1 MHTAYLE
8 IRDLTKSYDGRVRA
22 LDRVSLT
29 ARRGEFVTF
38 LGPSGSGKTTTL
50 MVIAGFEEPDGGSV
64 VVDGISMA
72 GVPPHKRGI
81 GVVFQNY
88 ALFPHR
94 SAVQNVMFPLLMR
107 GVPKPQAARK
117 AQEMLDLVGLAD
129 FGGRHPRQ
137 LSGGQ
142 QQRVA
147 LARALVFD
155 PALLLLDEPLG
166 ALDKN
171 LREQM
176 QLEIK
181 RIQRALQ
188 VTTVFVTH
196 DQSEAMALS
205 DRIVVF
211 EGGRIRQDDAPL
223 EVYLR
228 PRTEFVARFIGDS
241 NLLHA
246 RILDRAAGQAEVEG
260 LGRVILAPET
270 VMAISGTEAMLLL
283 RPEAITLAS
292 GSESVNRLLLRV
304 EEIVQFGESAL
315 LIGRTNAG
323 GASLRVR
330 IGGRDAQGIGP
341 GAEVALGWAPDAA
354 HLIMPDTVQKAAA

>member
-1 MHTAYLE
+1 MDGAYLE
-8 IRDLTKSYDGRVRA
+8 IRDLVKSYDGKTRA
-22 LDRVSLT
+22 LDRVSLS

-50 MVIAGFEEPDGGSV
+50 MVIAGFEAPDAGLVRVAGQ
-64 VVDGISMA
+64 SMA

-94 SAVQNVMFPLLMR
+94 TALQNVMFPLLMR
-107 GVPKPQAARK
+107 KVPRAQAARK
-117 AQEMLDLVGLAD
+117 AAEMLDLVGLAD
-129 FGGRHPRQ
+129 FGNRHPRQ

-155 PALLLLDEPLG
+155 PTLLLLDEPLG

-181 RIQRALQ
+181 RIQRALH

-211 EGGRIRQDDAPL
+211 EGGRIQQDATPL
-223 EVYLR
+223 EIYNR
-228 PRTEFVARFIGDS
+228 PRTEFVARFVGDS
-241 NLLHA
+241 NLLRA
-246 RILDRAAGQAEVEG
+246 RITDPGAGIAEVEG
-260 LGRVILAPET
+260 LGPSRVLPQQAQVLPNGQ
-270 VMAISGTEAMLLL
+270 GTLLL
-283 RPEAITLAS
+283 RPEALAPA
-292 GSESVNRLLLRV
+292 EADAPNRLVLAV
-304 EEIVQFGESAL
+304 EEVVHFGDSAL
-315 LIGRTNAG
+315 LIGRAG
-323 GASLRVR
+323 GVTLRAR
-330 IGGRDAQGIGP
+330 IGGRAAQGIGA
-341 GAEVALGWAPDAA
+341 GAQVPLGWRPDAA
-354 HLIMPDTVQKAAA
+354 HLIGA

>member
-1 MHTAYLE
+1 MDDAYLD
-8 IRDLTKSYDGRVRA
+8 IRDLSKSYDGKTRA

-29 ARRGEFVTF
+29 ARKGEFVTF

-50 MVIAGFEEPDGGSV
+50 MVIAGFEEPDGGTLRV
-64 VVDGISMA
+64 GGVSMT
-72 GVPPHKRGI
+72 GVPPHRRGI

-94 SAVQNVMFPLLMR
+94 TALQNVMFPLLMR
-107 GVPKPQAARK
+107 NVAKAAAARK

-129 FGGRHPRQ
+129 LGGRHPRQ

-181 RIQRALQ
+181 RIQRALH

-211 EGGRIRQDDAPL
+211 EGGRIQQDAPPL
-223 EVYLR
+223 DIYHR
-228 PRTEFVARFIGDS
+228 PSTEFVARFVGDS
-241 NLLHA
+241 NLLRA
-246 RILDRAAGQAEVEG
+246 RITDAAAGLAEVEG
-260 LGRVILAPET
+260 LGPCRVLPA
-270 VMAISGTEAMLLL
+270 EAGALPGAQVTLLL
-283 RPEAITLAS
+283 RPEILVPAEADPS
-292 GSESVNRLLLRV
+292 ANRLVLAV
-304 EEIVQFGESAL
+304 EEVVQFGDSAL
-315 LIGRTNAG
+315 LIGRAG
-323 GASLRVR
+323 GVPLRARVA
-330 IGGRDAQGIGP
+330 GREAMGIAAGAQVP
-341 GAEVALGWAPDAA
+341 LAWRPDAA
-354 HLIMPDTVQKAAA
+354 HLIAP

>member
-1 MHTAYLE
+1 MDETYLE
-8 IRDLTKSYDGRVRA
+8 IRDLTKSYDGVTKA

-29 ARRGEFVTF
+29 AHKGEFVTF

-50 MVIAGFEEPDGGSV
+50 MVIAGFEQPDGGLV
-64 VVDGISMA
+64 RVAGTSMA

-94 SAVQNVMFPLLMR
+94 TALENVMFPLLMR
-107 GVPKPQAARK
+107 GMPKQEAARK
-117 AQEMLDLVGLAD
+117 AAAMLDLVGLAD
-129 FGGRHPRQ
+129 YGSRHPRQ

-181 RIQRALQ
+181 RIQRALH

-211 EGGRIRQDDAPL
+211 EGGRIQQDATPL
-223 EVYLR
+223 EIYDR
-228 PRTEFVARFIGDS
+228 PRTEFVARFVGDS
-241 NLLHA
+241 NLLRA
-246 RILDRAAGQAEVEG
+246 RITDREGGRIDVEG
-260 LGRVILAPET
+260 LGHCRVAPRET
-270 VMAISGTEAMLLL
+270 QAASREDITLLL
-283 RPEAITLAS
+283 RPEVLGTEEAPNHLTLS
-292 GSESVNRLLLRV
+292 V
-304 EEIVQFGESAL
+304 EEVVHFGDSAL
-315 LIGRTNAG
+315 LIGKAG
-323 GASLRVR
+323 GVALRAR
-330 IGGRDAQGIGP
+330 IGGRAAQGITE
-341 GAEVALGWAPDAA
+341 GARLSLAWRPEAA
-354 HLIMPDTVQKAAA
+354 HLISAS

>member
-1 MHTAYLE
+1 MNDAYLE
-8 IRDLTKSYDGRVRA
+8 IRDLTKSYDGRTPA

-29 ARRGEFVTF
+29 ARKGEFVTF

-50 MVIAGFEEPDGGSV
+50 MVIAGFEEPDGGLV
-64 VVDGISMA
+64 RVGGTSMA
-72 GVPPHKRGI
+72 GVPPHRRGI

-94 SAVQNVMFPLLMR
+94 TALQNVMFPLLMR
-107 GVPKPQAARK
+107 SIPKTQAAHK
-117 AQEMLDLVGLAD
+117 AKEMLDLVGLGD

-181 RIQRALQ
+181 RIQRALH

-211 EGGRIRQDDAPL
+211 EGGRIQQDGVPL
-223 EVYLR
+223 DVYLR
-228 PRTEFVARFIGDS
+228 PSTEFVARFVGDS
-241 NLLHA
+241 NLLRA
-246 RILDRAAGQAEVEG
+246 RILDREAGIAEVEG
-260 LGRVILAPET
+260 LGLSHVVPEEARAAPGQQVI
-270 VMAISGTEAMLLL
+270 LLL
-283 RPEAITLAS
+283 RPEALAPAAADQAR
-292 GSESVNRLLLRV
+292 NRLVLAV
-304 EEIVQFGESAL
+304 EEVVQFGDNAL
-315 LIGRTNAG
+315 LIGRANGVA
-323 GASLRVR
+323 LRAR
-330 IGGRDAQGIGP
+330 IGGREAQGIAP
-341 GAEVALGWAPDAA
+341 GTRVPLAWQPDAA
-354 HLIMPDTVQKAAA
+354 HLIAS

>member
-1 MHTAYLE
+1 MADDYLT
-8 IRDLTKSYDGRVRA
+8 IRDLTKSYDGKTKA
-22 LDRVSLT
+22 LDRVSLG
-29 ARRGEFVTF
+29 ARKGEFVTF

-50 MVIAGFEEPDGGSV
+50 MLIAGFEAADGGSV
-64 VVDGISMA
+64 RVGGVEMA

-94 SAVQNVMFPLLMR
+94 TALQNVMFPLQMR
-107 GVPKPQAARK
+107 SVAHAKAEAKAR
-117 AQEMLDLVGLAD
+117 EMLDLVGLAD
-129 FGGRHPRQ
+129 LASRHPRQ

-181 RIQRALQ
+181 RIQRALL

-211 EGGRIRQDDAPL
+211 EGGRIQQDGAPL
-223 EVYLR
+223 DIYLR
-228 PRTEFVARFIGDS
+228 PRTEFVARFVGDS
-241 NLLHA
+241 NLLEA
-246 RILDRAAGQAEVEG
+246 RIADRAQGIAEVEG
-260 LGRVILAPET
+260 LGRVQLDPAATASAPDGVT
-270 VMAISGTEAMLLL
+270 LLL
-283 RPEAITLAS
+283 RPEALQPSGAEANRLTLA
-292 GSESVNRLLLRV
+292 V
-304 EEIVQFGESAL
+304 EEVVQFGDSAL
-315 LIGRTNAG
+315 VLGQVGGVTLRARIAGRA
-323 GASLRVR
+323 
-330 IGGRDAQGIGP
+330 AQGLAP
-341 GAEVALGWAPDAA
+341 GADLPLAWAPDSA
-354 HLIMPDTVQKAAA
+354 HLITR

>member
-1 MHTAYLE
+1 MTEAYLD
-8 IRDLTKSYDGRVRA
+8 IRDLTKSYDGRTRA
-22 LDRVSLT
+22 LDRVSLS
-29 ARRGEFVTF
+29 ARKGEFVTF

-50 MVIAGFEEPDGGSV
+50 MVIAGFEEPDGGAV
-64 VVDGISMA
+64 RVAGVPMA

-94 SAVQNVMFPLLMR
+94 TALQNVMFPLLMR
-107 GVPKPQAARK
+107 SVPKRQAARR
-117 AQEMLDLVGLAD
+117 AAEMLDLVGLGD
-129 FGGRHPRQ
+129 LGGRHPRQ

-155 PALLLLDEPLG
+155 PTLLLLDEPLG

-181 RIQRALQ
+181 RIQRTLH

-211 EGGRIRQDDAPL
+211 EGGRIQQDGTPL
-223 EVYLR
+223 DIYDR
-228 PRTEFVARFIGDS
+228 PRTEFVARFVGDS
-241 NLLHA
+241 NLLRA
-246 RILDRAAGQAEVEG
+246 RILDRAAGLAEVEG
-260 LGRVILAPET
+260 LGRSQVLPREAQ
-270 VMAISGTEAMLLL
+270 ALSGGEAMLLL
-283 RPEAITLAS
+283 RPEVLTPAEPEDQER
-292 GSESVNRLLLRV
+292 GNRLVLAV
-304 EEIVQFGESAL
+304 EEIVHFGDSAL
-315 LIGRTNAG
+315 LIGRAG
-323 GASLRVR
+323 QVALRAR
-330 IGGRDAQGIGP
+330 IGGRAAQGISA
-341 GAEVALGWAPDAA
+341 GAHVPLAWRPDAA
-354 HLIMPDTVQKAAA
+354 HLIGA

>member
-1 MHTAYLE
+1 MDEAYLD
-8 IRDLTKSYDGRVRA
+8 IRDLSKSYDGRTLA
-22 LDRVSLT
+22 LDGVSLT
-29 ARRGEFVTF
+29 ARKGEFVTF

-50 MVIAGFEEPDGGSV
+50 MVIAGFEAPDGGTLRV
-64 VVDGISMA
+64 GGASMA

-94 SAVQNVMFPLLMR
+94 TALQNVMFPLLMR
-107 GVPKPQAARK
+107 SLPK
-117 AQEMLDLVGLAD
+117 AQATAKAREMLDLVGLAALAD
-129 FGGRHPRQ
+129 RHPRQ

-181 RIQRALQ
+181 RIQRALH

-211 EGGRIRQDDAPL
+211 EGGRVQQDAAPL
-223 EVYLR
+223 EIYHR
-228 PRTEFVARFIGDS
+228 PRTEFVARFVGDS
-241 NLLHA
+241 NLLRA
-246 RILDRAAGQAEVEG
+246 RIIDHAAGIAEVEG
-260 LGRVILAPET
+260 LGPSRVLPAAAQA
-270 VMAISGTEAMLLL
+270 VAGGEATLLL
-283 RPEAITLAS
+283 RPELLSPAEADH
-292 GSESVNRLLLRV
+292 VPNRLLLAV
-304 EEIVQFGESAL
+304 EEVVQFGDSAL
-315 LIGRTNAG
+315 LIGRAG
-323 GASLRVR
+323 GVPLRAR
-330 IGGRDAQGIGP
+330 IGGRAAQGIAA
-341 GAEVALGWAPDAA
+341 GAQVPLAWRPDAA
-354 HLIMPDTVQKAAA
+354 HLIAR